1 MTGMRAA
8 RARARA
14 RAVRSLPRG
23 GAAGLSLCARSLA
36 GPRRGP
42 GYALA
47 LSRGRGGA
55 GVVRSLPLG
64 DAAGPSLCA
73 RSLAGARRIPAAR
86 SLPGEG
92 LGASLARLRPCLSAA
107 PGPLATHPR
116 VGLRASVPAGA
127 AYALGNSAPSRALRG
142 PLAPRAPTALTAPV
156 SSPTRPTPCH
166 PLPCRAAKPLPIS
179 PRPSLESS
187 RGPGVKDSTLQQ
199 FGGAG
204 ALPAQA
210 HLLFT
215 LATWAAQGG
224 SLAELG
230 GVVSLS
236 PYLSLERNKP
246 AVFNAQV
253 SPVSSSI
260 LHKFPLCTVKK

>member
-1 MTGMRAA
+1 MRAA

-73 RSLAGARRIPAAR
+73 RSLAGARRILAAR

-142 PLAPRAPTALTAPV
+142 PPG
-156 SSPTRPTPCH
+156 
-166 PLPCRAAKPLPIS
+166 S
-179 PRPSLESS
+179 PRSHCLDRTGQLPHSPHTLPPPSLS
-187 RGPGVKDSTLQQ
+187 RSQAAPHFSKAEPGELEGPG
-199 FGGAG
+199 
-204 ALPAQA
+204 
-210 HLLFT
+210 
-215 LATWAAQGG
+215 
-224 SLAELG
+224 
-230 GVVSLS
+230 
-236 PYLSLERNKP
+236 
-246 AVFNAQV
+246 
-253 SPVSSSI
+253 
-260 LHKFPLCTVKK
+260 C